1 MFMWLKHKNSIKK
14 GQSNLKNKSN
24 GQIKKIT
31 LNYEF
36 LLTIF
41 LISCGTPASRP
52 CLGYRTYSQFHE
64 YYNM

>member
-14 GQSNLKNKSN
+14 GQSNFKNKSN

-36 LLTIF
+36 LLIIF

-52 CLGYRTYSQFHE
+52 CLGYRTYIRPEKLF
-64 YYNM
+64 